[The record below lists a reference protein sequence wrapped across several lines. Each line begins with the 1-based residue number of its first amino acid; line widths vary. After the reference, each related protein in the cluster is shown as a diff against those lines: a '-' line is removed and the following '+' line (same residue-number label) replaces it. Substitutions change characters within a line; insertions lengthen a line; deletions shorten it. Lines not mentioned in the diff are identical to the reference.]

1 MSSTTLPEAK
11 IAIHAHFLAEWVVGL
26 NPRTPFCFDDEKF
39 DPPDAPWAK
48 LVVQHANAFQET
60 LGDCGNRKF
69 ARTGR
74 AIVMLRKPPL
84 IGGTDVMDQLLQAAM
99 RLFEGRRLS
108 GTSLWFKNVVPN
120 EIGQPKD
127 GRWYEATVT
136 ADFEYSEIK

>member
-1 MSSTTLPEAK
+1 MTSTTFAEAK
-11 IAIHAHFLAEWVVGL
+11 IALHAHFIAEWVIGPD
-26 NPRTPFCFDDEKF
+26 PRTPYFFDDEPF

-48 LVVQHANAFQET
+48 FVVQHSSAFQET
-60 LGDCGNRKF
+60 LGGCGNRKF

-84 IGGTDVMDQLLQAAM
+84 IGGTDAMDQLIMPAM

-120 EIGQPKD
+120 DIGQPKD